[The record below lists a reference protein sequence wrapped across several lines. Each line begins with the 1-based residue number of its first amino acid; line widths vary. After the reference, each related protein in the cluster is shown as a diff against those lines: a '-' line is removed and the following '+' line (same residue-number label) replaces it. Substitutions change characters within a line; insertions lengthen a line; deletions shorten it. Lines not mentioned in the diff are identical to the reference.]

1 MSEAKKEAAKAKQKV
16 VIKVDCPECGTSLIV
31 KRFRERVVD
40 PVPAEYEEW
49 ATAEKDD
56 QKTLGFGE
64 NENTNTSAKKDKKKP
79 KKKKAASGK
88 TKTKK
93 KRKIRDREPHQDALV

>member
-1 MSEAKKEAAKAKQKV
+1 MAKKEAAQAKQKV
-16 VIKVDCPECGTSLIV
+16 VIKVDCPGCGVPLIV

-56 QKTLGFGE
+56 QKSLGFDE
-64 NENTNTSAKKDKKKP
+64 NKKKSTSVKKDKKKKP
-79 KKKKAASGK
+79 AGSGK

-93 KRKIRDREPHQDALV
+93 KRKIKGREPHQDALV